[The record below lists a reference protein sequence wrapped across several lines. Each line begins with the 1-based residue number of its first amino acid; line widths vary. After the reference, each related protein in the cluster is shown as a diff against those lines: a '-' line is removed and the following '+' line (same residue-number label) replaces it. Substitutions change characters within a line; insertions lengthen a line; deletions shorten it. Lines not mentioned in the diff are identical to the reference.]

1 MVNYWLWVSKD
12 DNIDDTQEASSS
24 QRWNGC
30 DEETEVGDYA
40 LIYRIS
46 PFKNI
51 KYLVE
56 VTKHSFLNTNK
67 LPDEEYYCEFK
78 VLSNFENELELKE
91 MKEEES
97 LSEWYPLK
105 NKFHKKMFPVTEDY
119 WKILKGMIQSK
130 NHSPEE
136 AT

>member
-12 DNIDDTQEASSS
+12 DSIDETIDGSS
-24 QRWNGC
+24 QKWNGC
-30 DEETEVGDYA
+30 DEDTEVGDYA
-40 LIYRIS
+40 LIYRVS
-46 PFKNI
+46 PYKHI

-56 VTKHSFLNTNK
+56 VTKNSFLNTSK
-67 LPDEEYYCEFK
+67 LPNEEYYCEFK
-78 VLSNFENELELKE
+78 VLSKFENELELKD
-91 MKEEES
+91 MKKEEE

-119 WKILKGMIQSK
+119 WKILKGMIKSK

>member
-1 MVNYWLWVSKD
+1 MVNYWLWVSKE

-46 PFKNI
+46 PHKNI

-105 NKFHKKMFPVTEDY
+105 NKFHKKMFPLTEDY

>member
-12 DNIDDTQEASSS
+12 DSIDDTIDGSS
-24 QRWNGC
+24 QKWNGC
-30 DEETEVGDYA
+30 DEDTEVGDYA
-40 LIYRIS
+40 LIYRVS
-46 PFKNI
+46 PYKHI

-56 VTKHSFLNTNK
+56 GTKNSFLNTSK
-67 LPDEEYYCEFK
+67 LPNEEYYCEFK
-78 VLSNFENELELKE
+78 VLSKFENELELKD
-91 MKEEES
+91 MKKEEE

-119 WKILKGMIQSK
+119 WKILKGMIKSK